1 MAMSA
6 FLLSLSVLATAL
18 GVVAIG
24 FGIPNHEFGLGN
36 TLIVA
41 GTIGVVGGM
50 ILFGLSAAV
59 RQLRRIA
66 DTIGQRPVAVPRRQP
81 AGEPVEAAARQAG
94 GSRIP
99 YPPRPDA
106 REARASEM
114 RLASVAEA
122 PEGPPERLRPNVL
135 GAARGLGARGE
146 PPSIIAE
153 PEAVPLAPNRP
164 AARAAPTPEPSGQ
177 PKPTPA
183 DVMSRL
189 SNLAASPRPVARPE
203 PQRAAPPAEPRVA
216 AEPRQRSNMFDNLWP
231 GDLRMTR
238 HSHAEAVARA
248 PRPEIRLEPKIE
260 PRLEPKLEV
269 KPEPKLEIKPEP
281 KPEPPLPRERSETPA
296 NVAPV
301 APRGDQVVSVTPREA
316 AASPAAETRPVAI
329 LKSGV
334 IDGMAYTLYTDGSIE
349 AELPQGTMRFASI
362 DDLRSH
368 LEKADRQA

>member
-81 AGEPVEAAARQAG
+81 AGEPVEASARQAG

-114 RLASVAEA
+114 RLAPVAEA
-122 PEGPPERLRPNVL
+122 PEGPPERLRANVL

-146 PPSIIAE
+146 PPSIISE

-164 AARAAPTPEPSGQ
+164 AARAAPAPEPSGR

-203 PQRAAPPAEPRVA
+203 PQRAAPAAEPRVA
-216 AEPRQRSNMFDNLWP
+216 AEPRQRS
-231 GDLRMTR
+231 
-238 HSHAEAVARA
+238 
-248 PRPEIRLEPKIE
+248 EIRLEPKIE
-260 PRLEPKLEV
+260 PRLEPKLEI
-269 KPEPKLEIKPEP
+269 KPEAKLEIKPEL
-281 KPEPPLPRERSETPA
+281 KPEPPLPRERSETA
-296 NVAPV
+296 

-316 AASPAAETRPVAI
+316 AVSLAAETRPVAI

>member
-1 MAMSA
+1 M
-6 FLLSLSVLATAL
+6 
-18 GVVAIG
+18 
-24 FGIPNHEFGLGN
+24 
-36 TLIVA
+36 
-41 GTIGVVGGM
+41 
-50 ILFGLSAAV
+50 
-59 RQLRRIA
+59 
-66 DTIGQRPVAVPRRQP
+66 
-81 AGEPVEAAARQAG
+81 
-94 GSRIP
+94 
-99 YPPRPDA
+99 
-106 REARASEM
+106 
-114 RLASVAEA
+114 
-122 PEGPPERLRPNVL
+122 
-135 GAARGLGARGE
+135 
-146 PPSIIAE
+146 
-153 PEAVPLAPNRP
+153 PLAPNRP
-164 AARAAPTPEPSGQ
+164 AARAAPAPEPSGQ

-203 PQRAAPPAEPRVA
+203 PQRAAPAAEPRVA
-216 AEPRQRSNMFDNLWP
+216 AEPRQRSDMFDNLWP

-260 PRLEPKLEV
+260 PRLEPKLEI
-269 KPEPKLEIKPEP
+269 KPEAKLEIKPEL
-281 KPEPPLPRERSETPA
+281 KPEPPLPRERSETA
-296 NVAPV
+296 

-316 AASPAAETRPVAI
+316 AASLAAETRPVAI